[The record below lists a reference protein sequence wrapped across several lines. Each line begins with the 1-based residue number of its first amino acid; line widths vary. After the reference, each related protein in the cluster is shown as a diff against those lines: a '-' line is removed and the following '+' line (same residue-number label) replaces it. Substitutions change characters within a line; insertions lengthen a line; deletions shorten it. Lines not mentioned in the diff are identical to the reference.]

1 MDKNS
6 EWLPAVPVSA
16 PLILGEGDRD
26 RIEASVDPIATSR
39 DSVVRAQI
47 VLLAADGHSNTAIAK
62 ELGIS
67 RPTVISWR
75 ARYAEHGIDG
85 LVDGPK
91 PGRPRVVEPHAIVAT
106 LLAPPPARY
115 EVTHWNSRLLAQHL
129 QVGKTTMQAAWKEYG
144 VKPYGPD
151 RFTFATVP
159 PFAATVTAV
168 IDLHIGTEGNA
179 IVLAVASKPG
189 RPEQTRRIHSAV
201 HLDQFHRYL
210 GRRARLLATDSR
222 IATGSTFD
230 QHSRPDE
237 DITAFCHRSAATYPN
252 ERVHVIFDADTSQL
266 EPVRSTL
273 AVHRHVR
280 THHTLTPT
288 GWLHLVDTW
297 FAIADRRVT
306 QQQIANQTPPPVLRE
321 QD

>member
-1 MDKNS
+1 M
-6 EWLPAVPVSA
+6 PVST
-16 PLILGEGDRD
+16 PLILREGDRD
-26 RIEASVDPIATSR
+26 RIAASVDSVATSR

-62 ELGIS
+62 ELSIS

-75 ARYAEHGIDG
+75 SRYVEHGIDG
-85 LVDGPK
+85 LIDSPK

-106 LLAPPPARY
+106 LLAPPPGRY
-115 EVTHWNSRLLAQHL
+115 EVLHWSSRLLAQHL
-129 QVGKTTMQAAWKEYG
+129 QVGKTTVQATWNEYG
-144 VKPYGPD
+144 VKPHGPD

-159 PFAATVTAV
+159 TFAATITAV

-179 IVLAVASKPG
+179 IVLATASTPG
-189 RPEQTRRIHSAV
+189 RPEQRRPIHSAV
-201 HLDQFHRYL
+201 RLDQFHRYL
-210 GRRARLLATDSR
+210 GCRTRLLATDSR
-222 IATGSTFD
+222 LATGSTFD

-266 EPVRSTL
+266 ELVRSTL
-273 AVHRHVR
+273 AVYRHVR

-288 GWLHLVDTW
+288 VWLHLVDVW

-306 QQQIANQTPPPVLRE
+306 QQRIAHHDTAPSTA
-321 QD
+321 